1 MSCMEFVVGDCY
13 IVAASGE
20 KHSVLHRTERC
31 RLLVVRAVA
40 CMVAGKP
47 EHSGYTR
54 SGLTA
59 GIVQEKEL
67 FANTARDNLF
77 AMG

>member
-1 MSCMEFVVGDCY
+1 MEFVAGDCY
-13 IVAASGE
+13 IVVASGE

-40 CMVAGKP
+40 CMVAEKP
-47 EHSGYTR
+47 GHSGYTR

-59 GIVQEKEL
+59 GIVKE
-67 FANTARDNLF
+67 
-77 AMG
+77 